1 MSTIIDTMQARL
13 ASLNPEHIEIQ
24 DDSASH
30 AGHAGAK
37 SGGGHYFLTIVSKA
51 FAGQATLARHRTIYA
66 LLGDMMQQQIHALS
80 IKAHTPDE
88 FFQPATTTRN

>member
-1 MSTIIDTMQARL
+1 MSATIDAIQARL

-37 SGGGHYFLTIVSKA
+37 SGGGHFFLTIVSDA
-51 FAGQATLARHRTIYA
+51 FAGQATLARHRKIYD
-66 LLGDMMQQQIHALS
+66 LLGEMMQHQIHALS

-88 FFQPATTTRN
+88 FFSTRN

>member
-1 MSTIIDTMQARL
+1 MTTPESIQARL
-13 ASLNPEHIEIQ
+13 SLLNPSHIEIQ

-37 SGGGHYFLTIVSKA
+37 SGGGHFLLTIVSDQ
-51 FAGQATLARHRTIYA
+51 FAGQMTLARHRKIYE
-66 LLGDMMQQQIHALS
+66 LLGDMMHKEIHALS

-88 FFQPATTTRN
+88 FFSTHD

>member
-1 MSTIIDTMQARL
+1 MNTIETIQARL
-13 ASLNPEHIEIQ
+13 AGLHPEHIEIQ

-37 SGGGHYFLTIVSKA
+37 GGGGHYFLTIVSTD
-51 FAGQATLARHRTIYA
+51 FAGLATLARHRKIYE

-88 FFQPATTTRN
+88 FFSTRN

>member
-1 MSTIIDTMQARL
+1 MTTTIDTMQARL
-13 ASLNPEHIEIQ
+13 ASLKAEHIEIQ

-37 SGGGHYFLTIVSKA
+37 SGGGHFFLTIVSDA
-51 FAGQATLARHRTIYA
+51 FTGKATLARHRAIYD
-66 LLGDMMQQQIHALS
+66 LLGDMMQKQIHALS

-88 FFQPATTTRN
+88 FFSTRN

>member
-1 MSTIIDTMQARL
+1 MSTIETMQARL
-13 ASLNPEHIEIQ
+13 AILKPTHIEIQ

-37 SGGGHYFLTIVSKA
+37 SGGGHFFLTIVSDE
-51 FAGQATLARHRTIYA
+51 FAGQLTIARHRKIYD
-66 LLGDMMQQQIHALS
+66 LLGDLMQSQIHALS

-88 FFQPATTTRN
+88 FFSTRN

>member
-1 MSTIIDTMQARL
+1 MSTIETMQARL
-13 ASLNPEHIEIQ
+13 ASLKPAHIEIQ

-37 SGGGHYFLTIVSKA
+37 SGGGHFFLTIVSDA
-51 FAGQATLARHRTIYA
+51 FAGQLTIARHRKIYD
-66 LLGDMMQQQIHALS
+66 LLGDLMQSQIHALS

-88 FFQPATTTRN
+88 FFSTRN

>member
-1 MSTIIDTMQARL
+1 MNTPSTIETMQARL
-13 ASLNPEHIEIQ
+13 ASLHPEHMEIQ

-37 SGGGHYFLTIVSKA
+37 SGGGHYFLTIVSEA
-51 FAGQATLARHRTIYA
+51 FAGQATLARHRKIYD
-66 LLGDMMQQQIHALS
+66 LLGDMMQKQIHALS

-88 FFQPATTTRN
+88 FFSTRN

>member
-1 MSTIIDTMQARL
+1 MSTTIDAMQARL

-37 SGGGHYFLTIVSKA
+37 SGGGHFFLTIVSDA
-51 FAGQATLARHRTIYA
+51 FTGQATLARHRKIYD
-66 LLGDMMQQQIHALS
+66 LLGELMQQQIHALS

-88 FFQPATTTRN
+88 FFSTRN

>member
-1 MSTIIDTMQARL
+1 MNTIETIQTRL
-13 ASLNPEHIEIQ
+13 ASLHPEHIDIQ

-37 SGGGHYFLTIVSKA
+37 GGGGHYFLTIVSDA
-51 FAGQATLARHRTIYA
+51 FAGQATLARHRKIYE

-88 FFQPATTTRN
+88 FFSTRN

>member
-1 MSTIIDTMQARL
+1 MSTTDAIQARL
-13 ASLNPEHIEIQ
+13 AALNPSHIDIH

-37 SGGGHYFLTIVSKA
+37 SGGGHFFLTIVSDQ
-51 FAGQATLARHRTIYA
+51 FAGQMTIARHRKIYD
-66 LLGDMMQQQIHALS
+66 LLGDMMHKEIHALS

-88 FFQPATTTRN
+88 FFSTHD

>member
-1 MSTIIDTMQARL
+1 MSTLETMQARL
-13 ASLNPEHIEIQ
+13 APLDASHIEIQ

-37 SGGGHYFLTIVSKA
+37 SGGGHYFLTIVSEQ
-51 FAGQATLARHRTIYA
+51 FAGLSTLARHRKIYE
-66 LLGDMMQQQIHALS
+66 LLGDLMHKQIHALS

-88 FFQPATTTRN
+88 FFSTHD